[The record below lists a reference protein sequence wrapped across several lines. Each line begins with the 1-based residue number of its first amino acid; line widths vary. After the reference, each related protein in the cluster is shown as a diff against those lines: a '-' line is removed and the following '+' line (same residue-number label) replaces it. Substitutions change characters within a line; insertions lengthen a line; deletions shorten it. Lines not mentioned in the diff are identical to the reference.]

1 MDKEIEI
8 WIRKI
13 KKGDKKAFEK
23 LFLRFYDPLCKF
35 AWRYLKSSH
44 ISEEIVQDV
53 FLSVWE
59 SRESL
64 NSEKNIKS
72 YLYQAVRN
80 EALNHL
86 KHQDVAKKYNKQIE
100 WLNSASIS
108 QNHKFE
114 EASEFILAARKAI
127 NELPDGAQKIYK
139 LNRKDGLTYKEIAQ
153 VLDISPR
160 TVESQMSRTLKKL
173 RESLSEY
180 LSSYSSIH
188 LKNEDQ

>member
-13 KKGDKKAFEK
+13 KKGDKKAFEN
-23 LFLRFYDPLCKF
+23 LFLKFYDPLCKF

-64 NSEKNIKS
+64 NSGKNIKS

-80 EALNHL
+80 EALNHI
-86 KHQDVAKKYNKQIE
+86 KHQDVANKYNKQIE
-100 WLNSASIS
+100 WLNSASIY
-108 QNHKFE
+108 QIHKFE

-180 LSSYSSIH
+180 LPSYSSIH
-188 LKNEDQ
+188 FKNED